1 MTFIICKISISSM
14 AKVITKQQVHQIQ
27 PGRLKMIDIR
37 SKEEYEK
44 LHIPEA
50 INIPAEDLA
59 KKLTSFNK
67 DDTIVCVCTYGKER
81 GQQAAELLSDAGCK
95 NAFYLEGGTVGWND
109 MSET

>member
-1 MTFIICKISISSM
+1 M
-14 AKVITKQQVHQIQ
+14 AKPITKQQVHEIHT
-27 PGRLKMIDIR
+27 GTVKMIDIR

-59 KKLTSFNK
+59 KNLTFNE

-81 GQQAAELLSDAGCK
+81 GQQAAELLTNAGCK
-95 NAFYLEGGTVGWND
+95 NAFYLQGGTMGWND
-109 MSET
+109 

>member
-1 MTFIICKISISSM
+1 M
-14 AKVITKQQVHQIQ
+14 AKEITKQHVQELQ
-27 PGRLKMIDIR
+27 PAKVKMIDIR

-59 KKLTSFNK
+59 KELTLFNE

-81 GQQAAELLSDAGCK
+81 GQQAAELLTNAGCK
-95 NAFYLEGGTVGWND
+95 NAFYLQGGTMGWND
-109 MSET
+109 

>member
-1 MTFIICKISISSM
+1 M
-14 AKVITKQQVHQIQ
+14 AKPITKQQVQEIHT
-27 PGRLKMIDIR
+27 GTVKMIDIR

-59 KKLTSFNK
+59 KNLTFNE

-81 GQQAAELLSDAGCK
+81 GQQAAELLTNAGCK
-95 NAFYLEGGTVGWND
+95 NAFYLQGGTMGWND
-109 MSET
+109 